1 MPHRKLPV
9 DVKLA
14 ALLGAL
20 FLASAL
26 AQRLLIRWALA
37 PYATELR
44 AIGLIEEHSTL
55 AVGAVRERMLVAIGA
70 PLAACALGTAL
81 LLGALARSRHR
92 PLVRAMREVSK
103 GALDTE
109 LPEQLDPDFAEV
121 RESFDTMR
129 RALSEALGKLAAVD
143 TQRRRLFADL
153 AHELANPTSAIV
165 GLVDTLGTPSLCEDP
180 QVRARLLTSLE
191 GEALRLARLVADVR
205 DLAELEDPDVP
216 CVREPLDLG
225 SVVAEAASRFALLEG
240 APLDV
245 ATEHAPILADGSRVE
260 QVLANLVTNARR
272 HTPKDGTVRVR
283 VTSSETSATLV
294 VEDSGPGVPDEL
306 LSRLGERLLRLDPS
320 RDRRTGG
327 TGLGLSIVRSI
338 AARHDATLTFD
349 RGDLGGLRVTLVFA
363 REGGREAG
371 APPSLTRSAG

>member
-20 FLASAL
+20 FLVSAL
-26 AQRLLIRWALA
+26 AQRVLIRWALA

-180 QVRARLLTSLE
+180 QVRARLLGSLE

-225 SVVAEAASRFALLEG
+225 SVVAEAASRFGLLEG

-245 ATEHAPILADGSRVE
+245 ATEPAPILADGSRVE

-306 LSRLGERLLRLDPS
+306 LARLGERLLRLDPS

-363 REGGREAG
+363 RDAG
-371 APPSLTRSAG
+371 HDVG